1 MELTELERQR
11 VEKLERLRARGVEPY
26 PHRVKRTH
34 TVAEAIA
41 ALEAAEAAGEGGS
54 HVAVSGR
61 LRSMRVM
68 GKVTFAHIEDGS
80 GSIQLFLRVN
90 DVGEEAY
97 DMFKRDFDLGDFVG
111 AEGALMRTRT
121 GEISVRVEQVRMLAK
136 AISPLPV
143 IKEREVDGRRV
154 RYTAFY
160 DVEER
165 YRQRY
170 ADLACNPDVREVF
183 RVRARAI
190 KALRRFFDDRDFL
203 EVETPILQPV
213 YGGAAA
219 RPFITHHHQLHQD
232 LYLRIAFE
240 LYLKRLLVG
249 MYDRVYEIGHD
260 FRNEGVSQK
269 HNPEFT
275 QLEFYAAYWDYHDV
289 MAFCEQMI
297 AYVAEEVLGRQVIH
311 YQGHEINF
319 RPPWR
324 RVTLRDVVLEVTGI
338 DYRQYPTAEELA
350 SAMQAKGLPAKP
362 GATWGYLIDKGLL
375 GTVEPTLVQPTFVM
389 DYPRDI
395 SPLAKTKPDDP
406 THVER
411 FEYFIGGLE
420 MGNAF
425 TELNDPFDQEQRFLE
440 MGRLYAPDD
449 EEAHPMDEDYLRAM
463 KYGMPPNGGFGLGID
478 RLVMLLADKSA
489 IREVIL
495 FPQLRAKE

>member
-26 PHRVKRTH
+26 PRRVKRTH

-121 GEISVRVEQVRMLAK
+121 GEISVRVKQVRMLAK

-154 RYTAFY
+154 RYTAFS

-190 KALRRFFDDRDFL
+190 KALRRFFDDRGFL

-219 RPFITHHHQLHQD
+219 RPFITHHHQLHQE

-249 MYDRVYEIGHD
+249 MYDKVYEIGHD

-289 MAFCEQMI
+289 MTFCEQMI

-440 MGRLYAPDD
+440 MGRLYGPDD

-463 KYGMPPNGGFGLGID
+463 KYGMPPNGGFGLGVD
-478 RLVMLLADKSA
+478 RLVMLLTDKPA

>member
-26 PHRVKRTH
+26 PRRVKRTH

-121 GEISVRVEQVRMLAK
+121 GEISVRVKQVRMLAK

-154 RYTAFY
+154 RYTAFS
-160 DVEER
+160 DIEER

-190 KALRRFFDDRDFL
+190 KALRRFFDDRGFL

-463 KYGMPPNGGFGLGID
+463 KYGMPPNGGFGLGVD
-478 RLVMLLADKSA
+478 RLVMLLTDKPA

>member
-1 MELTELERQR
+1 MELTELEQQR

-121 GEISVRVEQVRMLAK
+121 GEISVRVKQVRMLAK

-154 RYTAFY
+154 RYTAFS

-183 RVRARAI
+183 RVRACAI
-190 KALRRFFDDRDFL
+190 KALRRFFDDRGFM

-219 RPFITHHHQLHQD
+219 RPFITHHHQLHQE

-249 MYDRVYEIGHD
+249 MYDKVYEIGHD

-297 AYVAEEVLGRQVIH
+297 AYVAEEVLGCQVIH

-350 SAMQAKGLPAKP
+350 AAMQAKGLPAKP

-463 KYGMPPNGGFGLGID
+463 KYGMPPNGGFGLGVD
-478 RLVMLLADKSA
+478 RLVMLLTDKPA

>member
-1 MELTELERQR
+1 
-11 VEKLERLRARGVEPY
+11 PY

-41 ALEAAEAAGEGGS
+41 ALEATEAAGEGGS
-54 HVAVSGR
+54 QVAVSGR

-97 DMFKRDFDLGDFVG
+97 DMFKRDCDLGDFVG

-121 GEISVRVEQVRMLAK
+121 GEISVRVKQVRMLAK

-154 RYTAFY
+154 RYTAFS

-190 KALRRFFDDRDFL
+190 KALRRFFDDRGFL

-463 KYGMPPNGGFGLGID
+463 KYGMPPNGGFGLGVD
-478 RLVMLLADKSA
+478 RLVMLLTDKPA